1 MKTNTLS
8 ARCPLPKVRCTLP
21 ALLVLMLA
29 VGVFVS
35 GCARVS
41 IREVPI
47 AQRYDALDRSAINS
61 DRPSEL
67 TLAFL
72 KQRDLDGQWKSDP
85 DSLITALD
93 AKYQADPGP
102 GTLFALIEL
111 THLQAKRYAAQP
123 EQSAPFDLSCA
134 VYSYLFLFDPKVAP
148 DKGYL
153 RPNARLAAEFHNRSL
168 SRYLL
173 YARAAGIGFSPGQ
186 TLATANASVEL
197 KDREYGLAFAPDEI
211 SSYHLAY
218 EYAVSGLDVTYTVP
232 GLGVPLI
239 LVREAG
245 AARDD
250 RPEERFL
257 TRVRQVLAATLF
269 LRIETEPA
277 TGRGGR
283 RVYRSRLELYDPM
296 RVNTVAVDGMT
307 VPLETDISTPLAWMA
322 AHAPAPQGIKGLMD
336 PQAFQSDQ
344 GLYMLQPYQKDKIPV
359 VFVHGLISSPMTWLP
374 MINGLMGDPKLRER
388 YQFWYFSYPTG
399 NPVLYSSMLLR
410 QALLSAQATFD
421 PTGSNPAFNNML
433 IVGHSMGGLLT
444 KDMVQDCGDLLWNTI
459 SKTPVAQLALPP
471 DIQEQVEKL
480 FFFKRLPFVTEVIF
494 ISTPHRGSEMAL
506 GTIGKIGKALV
517 TLPLTLVKASAT
529 LFTSLARHGMHL
541 PITGVPTGI
550 DGLSPKNPLLELTAA
565 MPVAVPFHSI
575 IGNEAKGGVAGGS
588 DGVVPYR
595 SSHLD
600 GAASELI
607 VKSGHGAHEH
617 PLAIREVRRIMLEHM
632 RTTDAATSEAT
643 VAPDVTTAPAK
654 PNGRG
659 KPAVPAKQSEPAR
672 PTAPKQAV
680 PAQRNAPAAP
690 AAAIPPVPCAVPPA
704 ATAATAP
711 TAP

>member
-1 MKTNTLS
+1 MKTNAPSPRLLFFEF
-8 ARCPLPKVRCTLP
+8 RLRLLPLLLLMA
-21 ALLVLMLA
+21 ALA
-29 VGVFVS
+29 VFVS
-35 GCARVS
+35 GCAGIS
-41 IREVPI
+41 IKPVPI
-47 AQRYDALDRSAINS
+47 SQRYDALDRSAINS
-61 DRPSEL
+61 DQPSEL

-85 DSLITALD
+85 DGLITALD
-93 AKYQADPGP
+93 AKYQVDPGL

-111 THLQAKRYAAQP
+111 SHLQAKRYAAQP
-123 EQSAPFDLSCA
+123 ELAASFDLSCA

-153 RPNARLAAEFHNRSL
+153 RPNARLASAFHNRSL

-173 YARAAGIGFSPGQ
+173 YVRSAGIGFSPGKI
-186 TLATANASVEL
+186 LPMANGSVEL
-197 KDREYGLAFAPDEI
+197 KDREVGLPFAPDEI

-218 EYAVSGLDVTYTVP
+218 EYAVSGLDVTYAVP

-245 AARDD
+245 AAKDD

-269 LRIETEPA
+269 LRIETEPTA
-277 TGRGGR
+277 GRGGR
-283 RVYRSRLELYDPM
+283 RVYQSRLELHDPM
-296 RVNTVAVDGMT
+296 RESTLTVDGMT
-307 VPLETDISTPLAWMA
+307 VPLETDTSTPLAWMA

-336 PQAFQSDQ
+336 PQAFDSTQ

-374 MINGLMGDPKLRER
+374 MINGLMGDPTLRER

-410 QALLSAQATFD
+410 QALRNAQAAFD
-421 PTGSNPAFNNML
+421 PQGTNPAFNNML

-444 KDMVQDCGDLLWNTI
+444 KAMVQDSGDALWNAI
-459 SKTPVAQLALPP
+459 SQKPLDQLSLPP
-471 DIQEQVEKL
+471 DVAAMVEKL
-480 FFFKRLPFVTEVIF
+480 LFFKRLPFVTEVVF

-517 TLPLTLVKASAT
+517 TLPFTLLKISTT
-529 LFTSLARHGMHL
+529 LFTSLAQHGVRL
-541 PITGVPTGI
+541 PIAGAPTGI
-550 DGLSPKNPLLELTAA
+550 DGLSPKNPLLPLTAS
-565 MPVAVPFHSI
+565 MPVAVPYHSI
-575 IGNEAKGGVAGGS
+575 IGNEEKGGVAGGS
-588 DGVVPYR
+588 DGVVPYW

-600 GAASELI
+600 AAQSELI

-617 PLAIREVRRIMLEHM
+617 PLSIREVRRIMYEHM
-632 RTTDAATSEAT
+632 RQPQPAASAAPAAT
-643 VAPDVTTAPAK
+643 
-654 PNGRG
+654 
-659 KPAVPAKQSEPAR
+659 AV
-672 PTAPKQAV
+672 
-680 PAQRNAPAAP
+680 APAAP
-690 AAAIPPVPCAVPPA
+690 AKPTGRGKLAVSAAKALATEAVAPGAQDRPA
-704 ATAATAP
+704 APNATTPQVAPAAP
-711 TAP
+711 